1 MGEIDLLEQVEAE
14 LARRQQSSN
23 ENLGPSDLDA
33 LLAKNKEEE
42 PILPEPVL
50 RQRVPVSRGGGFSR
64 GGGGV
69 SRGGGRR
76 GGVAAVPQDCEDS
89 VAVEGSSQ
97 TSRGRLQV

>member
-64 GGGGV
+64 GRGSV
-69 SRGGGRR
+69 SRGGSRR
-76 GGVAAVPQDCEDS
+76 GGTATLPQDTEEPGL
-89 VAVEGSSQ
+89 AEGSRQ
-97 TSRGRLQV
+97 TGRGRLQ